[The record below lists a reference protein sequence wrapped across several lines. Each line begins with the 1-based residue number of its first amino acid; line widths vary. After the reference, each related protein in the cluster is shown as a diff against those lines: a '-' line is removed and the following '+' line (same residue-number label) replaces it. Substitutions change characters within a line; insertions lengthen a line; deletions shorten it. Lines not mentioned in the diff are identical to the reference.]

1 MFRRAV
7 SNEATEKLEWL
18 DILANHSGV
27 GLWDAIL
34 HNGDAMHEKS
44 KWTWTPEFR
53 RLCGYSSEEEFP
65 NVVQSWS
72 DKLHPDDAPPVFEAF
87 GNSLETGKPYDVI
100 YRLKVKDG
108 SYRWFRATG
117 GTLKDKDGVPRR
129 ACGSLVDIHET
140 KMAEAERHA
149 LLERLANQFESS
161 VGSLVDAVT
170 GSAEQLDGAAQSMS
184 NTVGRTSELCQT
196 VSAASAHTTENVQTV
211 ASAAEELSSSISE
224 IGSRVDR
231 ASNIISEAVEQAEQT
246 NAKIEGLAVAAQK
259 IGDVVN
265 LINDIAG
272 QTNLLALNAT
282 IEAARAGDAGKGFA
296 VVASEVKTLAT
307 QTSRATDEIAN
318 QIKTIQTET
327 ESSVQAIQAIS
338 QTINNMDEIS
348 AAIAAAVQQQGGATQ
363 EISGSAQQA
372 ADSTGQVQFDMG
384 SVSEAVKETGS
395 VASTVQNETSA
406 LLQTGTKLREQV
418 GEFLKSIRA

>member
-1 MFRRAV
+1 MFNRKPKGDV
-7 SNEATEKLEWL
+7 TEKLEWL

-34 HNGDAMHEKS
+34 YDGDAMHEKS

-53 RLCGYSSEEEFP
+53 RLCGFDSEKEFP
-65 NVVQSWS
+65 NVVHSWS
-72 DKLHPDDAPPVFEAF
+72 DRLHPEDVELTFAAF
-87 GNSLETGKPYDVI
+87 GNSLETGRPYDVS
-100 YRLKVKDG
+100 YRVKVKDG

-129 ACGSLVDIHET
+129 ACGSLVDIHDT

-149 LLERLANQFESS
+149 LLERLASQFESS

-170 GSAEQLDGAAQSMS
+170 GSAEQLDGAAKSMS
-184 NTVGRTSELCQT
+184 NSVGRTADLCQT
-196 VSAASAHTTENVQTV
+196 VSSASSNTTQNVQTV
-211 ASAAEELSSSISE
+211 ASAAEELSSSITE
-224 IGSRVDR
+224 IGSRIDR
-231 ASNIISEAVEQAEQT
+231 ASGIISDAVSQANET
-246 NAKIEGLAVAAQK
+246 NTKIEGLAVAAQK
-259 IGDVVN
+259 IGDVVD

-318 QIKTIQTET
+318 QIRTIQVET
-327 ESSVQAIQAIS
+327 ENSVQAIQEIS
-338 QTINNMDEIS
+338 KTINAVDEIS
-348 AAIAAAVQQQGGATQ
+348 AAIRFLLLFSSKVVRPRKFPAVRSRQPIAP
-363 EISGSAQQA
+363 
-372 ADSTGQVQFDMG
+372 
-384 SVSEAVKETGS
+384 VKCS
-395 VASTVQNETSA
+395 
-406 LLQTGTKLREQV
+406 L
-418 GEFLKSIRA
+418 I